1 MGLFDR
7 LRRRLRPAVEIGP
20 SDWDACFESQPV
32 LLNLEPSE
40 VSRVIAIAERLLAR
54 WDFEPCRG
62 ATVDVPLRCAIT
74 AQAALL
80 VLELGM
86 EWLGA
91 VRGVL
96 VYPSGYRAR
105 RREVD
110 DLGIVREGY
119 EDAFGEAV
127 AAGPVVLSASEVLSP
142 VDGEAFNL
150 VIHEFAHQLDARSGE
165 VDGLPP
171 LHPGMDPSAW
181 ARDFQAAAED
191 LERRESEGEETV
203 LDPYAAES
211 PAEAFAVFSEAFFTV
226 PLDLQSE
233 YPRVFEHLHAFYRQD
248 PRRRW

>member
-7 LRRRLRPAVEIGP
+7 LRRRLRPTIDIGP
-20 SDWDACFESQPV
+20 SEWNACFETQPV

-86 EWLGA
+86 EWLDA
-91 VRGVL
+91 VPGVL

-110 DLGIVREGY
+110 ELGIVREGY
-119 EDAFGEAV
+119 EDLLGEA
-127 AAGPVVLSASEVLSP
+127 APEGPVVLSASEVLSA

-165 VDGLPP
+165 ADGLPP
-171 LHPGMDPSAW
+171 LHAGMDPVAW
-181 ARDFQAAAED
+181 RSDFLAAAAD
-191 LERRESEGEETV
+191 LERRESDGEDTV

-211 PAEAFAVFSEAFFTV
+211 PAESFAVFSEAFFTV
-226 PLDLQSE
+226 PIELHVE
-233 YPRVFEHLHAFYRQD
+233 YPRVFEHLREFYRQD
-248 PRRRW
+248 PRLRW